1 MPPKS
6 SCAATTCKH
15 ESLCF
20 TSTPY
25 AQTAGYVRPN
35 LEQRLAAATSDGN
48 VNPASQ
54 SNSRS
59 QSSTKNTS
67 QIQVDEAE
75 TKIYPAP
82 LVLPS
87 SEISL
92 YPRHQGQSLR
102 SWLRNSHVNRI
113 TEERKT
119 IYISLPPEISDGVRF
134 MRGWTVPK
142 GERKKRS
149 LGLDYELVAKY
160 VGVFYHGLDVK
171 VMPEGWFSWI
181 QDGDEITEAKGKGKS
196 KSRSKSKATSRSM
209 HLDSEPDDPQIGLR
223 SKDSDEYTVIRS
235 RLTPN
240 YPYSN
245 QLNLNDILD
254 FAIASLPND
263 VYALLMLVE
272 HDLYE
277 DEEDE
282 FVCGRAYGGSRV
294 AVVSG
299 ARYWPGFDEE
309 ENVERV
315 HGWPASHCEAHLET
329 FLSDEE
335 IMSTGKMKAAKSAAA
350 DLEASKSKEFL
361 KVTPLHRAL
370 QVYTPPA
377 TPKALT
383 LLHLARLARTASHE
397 LGHCFGIGHCTFY
410 ACIMQGSASLAEDA
424 RQPPYLCPVDEA
436 KVLRATAKG
445 MVSERRMEE
454 WRRKRL
460 VVMRDFCNGIVEEW
474 GFDGRGSMFECLGK
488 WIEGLFEV
496 AQKGDEEGKREV
508 ERVVIDLTMDD

>member
-1 MPPKS
+1 MPPKTSNTS
-6 SCAATTCKH
+6 SPCNH
-15 ESLCF
+15 ETLCF
-20 TSTPY
+20 TSTTH
-25 AQTAGYVRPN
+25 AQAAGYVRPT
-35 LEQRLAAATSDGN
+35 LDQRLAAATPIG
-48 VNPASQ
+48 VLNPKAK
-54 SNSRS
+54 
-59 QSSTKNTS
+59 TTS
-67 QIQVDEAE
+67 QITQAEDEKE
-75 TKIYPAP
+75 RRIYPAP

-92 YPRHQGQSLR
+92 YPREQGQSLR
-102 SWLRNSHVNRI
+102 SWLRNNHVNRI
-113 TEERKT
+113 TEEKKT
-119 IYISLPPEISDGVRF
+119 IYISLPPGIGEGVEF

-142 GERKKRS
+142 GKRGKGG
-149 LGLDYELVAKY
+149 LELDYELVAKY
-160 VGVFYHGLDVK
+160 VEVFYHGLDVK
-171 VMPEGWFSWI
+171 VLPEGWFSWI
-181 QDGDEITEAKGKGKS
+181 RDQDEEVVKAKGRGKS
-196 KSRSKSKATSRSM
+196 KIKPRSKIKPQSM
-209 HLDSEPDDPQIGLR
+209 DLETEPDDPQLGLR
-223 SKDSDEYTVIRS
+223 SKDSAEYTVIRS
-235 RLTPN
+235 RPTPN

-254 FAIASLPND
+254 FAIASLPGD
-263 VYALLMLVE
+263 AYALLMLLE

-329 FLSDEE
+329 FLNEE
-335 IMSTGKMKAAKSAAA
+335 GSMKKGKTKTAKSAAA
-350 DLEASKSKEFL
+350 DLEASTSSQPEKN
-361 KVTPLHRAL
+361 TPLHRAL
-370 QVYTPPA
+370 QVYTPPS

-397 LGHCFGIGHCTFY
+397 LGHCFGIGHCTYY

-445 MVSERRMEE
+445 AMNCWCLSDKNDGGTLIGE
-454 WRRKRL
+454 
-460 VVMRDFCNGIVEEW
+460 MRF
-474 GFDGRGSMFECLGK
+474 
-488 WIEGLFEV
+488 
-496 AQKGDEEGKREV
+496 
-508 ERVVIDLTMDD
+508 